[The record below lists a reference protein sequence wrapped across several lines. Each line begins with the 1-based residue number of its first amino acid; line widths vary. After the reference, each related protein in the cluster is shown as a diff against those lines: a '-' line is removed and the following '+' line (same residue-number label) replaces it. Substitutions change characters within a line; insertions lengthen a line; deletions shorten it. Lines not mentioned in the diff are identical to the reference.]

1 MDEGACGS
9 FLVPFAQFGLGN
21 IRVSRQTFE
30 HLPAIPDFKTPH
42 QDSSDVAV
50 TDEIDGIFTVT
61 NIESKIAA
69 SSSKKLRE
77 EMTSAQVDNTP
88 KP

>member
-1 MDEGACGS
+1 M
-9 FLVPFAQFGLGN
+9 
-21 IRVSRQTFE
+21 
-30 HLPAIPDFKTPH
+30 
-42 QDSSDVAV
+42 

-88 KP
+88 KPQTLNPKP